1 MKLSGNTVFI
11 TGGTSGIGRSLAEAL
26 HKRGNQVI
34 ISGRRK
40 GHLAEVTRANPG
52 MQSLELN
59 VEDPAS
65 IAAVAKKLIAEYPK
79 LNVLINNAG
88 IMQIDDAAGAIDD
101 SVLVSIVTTNLLGPI
116 RMTSALIEH
125 LKKQP
130 SATVINVS
138 SGLAFVPLAS
148 TAVYSATKAAIHSYT
163 QSMRYRLKGSSVRVL
178 ELIPPWVQTD
188 LLNSKDEPRAMPLA
202 AFIEEAVTVLGTDA
216 EEVMVERVKMLRNN
230 PVERQSAVRLQCAEF
245 RAKSKITPHS
255 EWMEVAMRVARKMS
269 QFFGIALLLLTCGG
283 LSAQT
288 KDNRVK
294 NIVLV
299 HGAWADGS
307 GWRGVYDILV
317 KDGYNVSMF
326 KSRRPRL
333 QKMSRLRSA
342 FLRYKMGRPF
352 LSRTA
357 MAVP

>member
-40 GHLAEVTRANPG
+40 GHLAEVTKANPG

-230 PVERQSAVRLQCAEF
+230 PGPNEFVFVAQFNAMIASA
-245 RAKSKITPHS
+245 H
-255 EWMEVAMRVARKMS
+255 
-269 QFFGIALLLLTCGG
+269 
-283 LSAQT
+283 
-288 KDNRVK
+288 
-294 NIVLV
+294 
-299 HGAWADGS
+299 
-307 GWRGVYDILV
+307 
-317 KDGYNVSMF
+317 
-326 KSRRPRL
+326 
-333 QKMSRLRSA
+333 
-342 FLRYKMGRPF
+342 
-352 LSRTA
+352 
-357 MAVP
+357 